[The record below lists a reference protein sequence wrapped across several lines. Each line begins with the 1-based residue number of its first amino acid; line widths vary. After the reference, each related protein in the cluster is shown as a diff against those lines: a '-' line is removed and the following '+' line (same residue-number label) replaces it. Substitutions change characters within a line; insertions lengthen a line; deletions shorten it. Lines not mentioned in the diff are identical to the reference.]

1 MHTSLRLIRVS
12 CITLMISGIP
22 ALIVSSIAGNN
33 EGWVLTFGMISAV
46 AAIIFMAVSAATATK
61 RLDAFDEVVAERV
74 EQRIRMLV
82 EAGADE
88 TDVRNLVRDT
98 MNLTRGQ
105 E

>member
-1 MHTSLRLIRVS
+1 
-12 CITLMISGIP
+12 
-22 ALIVSSIAGNN
+22 
-33 EGWVLTFGMISAV
+33 
-46 AAIIFMAVSAATATK
+46 MAVSAATSAK

>member
-46 AAIIFMAVSAATATK
+46 AAIIFMAVSAATSTK
-61 RLDAFDEVVAERV
+61 RLDAFDEVIAERV

>member
-46 AAIIFMAVSAATATK
+46 AAIIFMAVSAATSTK
-61 RLDAFDEVVAERV
+61 RLDAFDEVIAERV

-98 MNLTRGQ
+98 MNLARGQ

>member
-12 CITLMISGIP
+12 CITLMVSGIP

-46 AAIIFMAVSAATATK
+46 AAIIFMAVSAATSTK
-61 RLDAFDEVVAERV
+61 RLDAFDEVIAERV

-98 MNLTRGQ
+98 MNLARGQ